1 MPSTSK
7 IMYVKEMATVWT
19 QFVAECYLA
28 PFAFVHHYVNGDD
41 DDGFGDGNVNLL
53 FGVAKGVE

>member
-28 PFAFVHHYVNGDD
+28 PFVFVHHNVNGDD
-41 DDGFGDGNVNLL
+41 DDDFGDCNVKLS
-53 FGVAKGVE
+53 KGSRIKKI